1 MNTKLLAA
9 LLLLSLQTWTSAA
22 LRTWDGGGTNNNWTT
37 ATNWVGDVAPLPGD
51 DLLFPTGKTRLS
63 PINDFPSGTTFNSII
78 FSGTNYSLDGNSIA
92 LNAGIIATNATGNMV
107 NNPLSLNSDQTFT
120 VNVGDDNLYLLGP
133 IDTVGKTLTLSVT
146 APSRAQMVG
155 IIGGTGGLIK
165 VGSGTALL
173 YGDNTFSGPVQLNE
187 GFLSL
192 YHANA
197 LGATN
202 GNTTVAVGTTLG
214 LANQITVREPLVLF
228 GTLKSFSGQ
237 SKTWAGPIALPA
249 AGATFATDVGSALNL
264 NTVISGTNGFT
275 KISSG
280 LLVLNSN
287 NTYVGTTVVDDGTLQ
302 VNGYQPDSPILL
314 NRVTLAGKGT
324 VGSVTSGGTSAKILN
339 PGLPLAAAILTCS
352 NLTLSGTTSFQV
364 ELNGTTPGSGYD
376 QLVVNGSVSLN
387 NATFAGAVGFAP
399 APGDTFV
406 IINNDG
412 NDPVNGIFLGLTN
425 GAPLVLGT
433 NLFQI
438 SYTGGDGND
447 VVLARIRMPARFESV
462 TQLPNGQEQIRATG
476 GFAGLTYTV
485 QAAPSLNPVIQWS
498 NLGTATANASGVIDF
513 TDTNA
518 PLFPMRFYRALS
530 P

>member
-1 MNTKLLAA
+1 
-9 LLLLSLQTWTSAA
+9 
-22 LRTWDGGGTNNNWTT
+22 
-37 ATNWVGDVAPLPGD
+37 
-51 DLLFPTGKTRLS
+51 
-63 PINDFPSGTTFNSII
+63 
-78 FSGTNYSLDGNSIA
+78 
-92 LNAGIIATNATGNMV
+92 
-107 NNPLSLNSDQTFT
+107 
-120 VNVGDDNLYLLGP
+120 
-133 IDTVGKTLTLSVT
+133 
-146 APSRAQMVG
+146 
-155 IIGGTGGLIK
+155 
-165 VGSGTALL
+165 
-173 YGDNTFSGPVQLNE
+173 
-187 GFLSL
+187 
-192 YHANA
+192 
-197 LGATN
+197 
-202 GNTTVAVGTTLG
+202 
-214 LANQITVREPLVLF
+214 
-228 GTLKSFSGQ
+228 
-237 SKTWAGPIALPA
+237 
-249 AGATFATDVGSALNL
+249 
-264 NTVISGTNGFT
+264 
-275 KISSG
+275 
-280 LLVLNSN
+280 LVLNSN

-399 APGDTFV
+399 APGDSFV

-447 VVLARIRMPARFESV
+447 VVLTRIRMPARFESL

-498 NLGTATANASGVIDF
+498 NLGTATANASGVIVF